1 MGPGPRFEPE
11 SQDPQSRRMTAY
23 PTPAYEYPNRIK
35 TKNKRL
41 CGSRDSNPGRPAS
54 TGPKPVSFGR
64 SDTPAD
70 KRGKEIPKKSFKYK
84 KCSDRDSNPSL
95 RLERPKWLAGLH
107 HRSKKY
113 ECNKTRLYNG
123 PNGIRTHDIPVMSR
137 ALYLA
142 KLWAQKRRR
151 QGSNLWP
158 IG

>member
-1 MGPGPRFEPE
+1 MIGKFPIIDKNNKKSLKMGPGPRFEPE

-95 RLERPKWLAGLH
+95 RLERPK
-107 HRSKKY
+107 
-113 ECNKTRLYNG
+113 
-123 PNGIRTHDIPVMSR
+123 
-137 ALYLA
+137 
-142 KLWAQKRRR
+142 
-151 QGSNLWP
+151 
-158 IG
+158 